1 MSLQKQLLRAIRSL
15 SKIKALLNIKS
26 GFDER
31 GATTAI
37 RDNVNLTSANAWSLI
52 FAIFIASIG
61 LNVNS
66 VAVIIGA
73 MLISPLMGPIV
84 GTGLALGV
92 NDFSL
97 LRRSILNLAYAVGIS
112 VVTSTLYFLISPL
125 SEIQSELL
133 ARTRPT
139 FYDVLV
145 AILGGAA
152 GIVATSSKERG
163 NAIPGVAIAT
173 ALMPPLCTAGFGI
186 AKGEIG
192 YLVGALYLFVIN
204 SIFICISTYVFVR
217 LMGFRRVIETDG
229 AVNRRLNTWMG
240 ITAFVVILPSLF
252 LAWRLQREVLF
263 RSKASAF
270 IENEMRFQK
279 SVVVKKEIEFGWRK
293 EKIVVGL
300 VGDALSPDLVR
311 DLQNRLKGYDIAGE
325 ALEIIQISFEESI
338 RGSIAD
344 LNREGRGAVKE
355 FELRLSQSEAELKKY
370 KDAEQLT
377 ESITGEVAT
386 LFPRVQYVLLRPT
399 RLSQKSPAMDVFVQ
413 WAKAPT
419 RVEKE
424 RLTLFLEKRVQVEAS
439 AVVHTAAL

>member
-1 MSLQKQLLRAIRSL
+1 MSLQTQLLRAIRSL
-15 SKIKALLNIKS
+15 SQIKALLNIKS

-84 GTGLALGV
+84 GAGLALGV

-204 SIFICISTYVFVR
+204 SIFICISTYV
-217 LMGFRRVIETDG
+217 
-229 AVNRRLNTWMG
+229 
-240 ITAFVVILPSLF
+240 
-252 LAWRLQREVLF
+252 
-263 RSKASAF
+263 
-270 IENEMRFQK
+270 
-279 SVVVKKEIEFGWRK
+279 
-293 EKIVVGL
+293 
-300 VGDALSPDLVR
+300 
-311 DLQNRLKGYDIAGE
+311 
-325 ALEIIQISFEESI
+325 
-338 RGSIAD
+338 
-344 LNREGRGAVKE
+344 
-355 FELRLSQSEAELKKY
+355 
-370 KDAEQLT
+370 
-377 ESITGEVAT
+377 
-386 LFPRVQYVLLRPT
+386 
-399 RLSQKSPAMDVFVQ
+399 
-413 WAKAPT
+413 
-419 RVEKE
+419 
-424 RLTLFLEKRVQVEAS
+424 
-439 AVVHTAAL
+439 